1 MNQKKSTKI
10 LLIIIIILVI
20 LILLAGSAYAYFA
33 TDIFKSDKE
42 LFFKYISQIG
52 DQEKGFINK
61 ELNQYFEK
69 RKSVAYNNQGEFSIN
84 ISDEGNEDKY
94 KNVNNFKIE
103 FSGQVD
109 GANLKVAQNI
119 ILNYSDSV
127 SEQLKFK
134 KVGSKYGIQT
144 NDVSSKY
151 ITVDINNLNKLSQ
164 SNMTIEDYSKTMKK
178 LQDFTKVEV
187 NKEEL
192 ENTINKYKNILND
205 ELHSEWFTKVEDS
218 NLVGYKLLL
227 DGENLKNILIKL
239 LENIKNDQIV
249 LEKINEYLKIQ
260 RNSNKITANDIDKFI
275 EEIQDENDLK
285 DKKIEI
291 IVYKENNSVA
301 KILIGVDDSLISLEK
316 QANNNGQN
324 FIIEAKQTNESI
336 FTINIK
342 FEGLQSIQNVK
353 ENYELLFYVD
363 NNTGYN
369 LYDLNEGANSI
380 SIANKTKYKYNFIN
394 DINFTYNS
402 DIEDFTDKNSLILTN
417 YNQESTSNFISAL
430 IQRLQ
435 AINKRDM
442 EKLGVKESENP
453 IFQIVQ
459 SLSIFTLGS
468 NSISLVNNDMSELAV
483 NTFNSKFEVYQGT
496 NLSPQTVKGLLT
508 TISLNNENG
517 EDYKIKEINFEGE
530 EYEASEQNITFIKS
544 DIDIEKNYRVE
555 FEKDQDTGII
565 YRVIINAR

>member
-380 SIANKTKYKYNFIN
+380 STVNKTKYKYNFIN

-417 YNQESTSNFISAL
+417 YNQETTSNFISAL

>member
-192 ENTINKYKNILND
+192 ENTINKYKNIIND
-205 ELHSEWFTKVEDS
+205 ELHSE
-218 NLVGYKLLL
+218 
-227 DGENLKNILIKL
+227 
-239 LENIKNDQIV
+239 
-249 LEKINEYLKIQ
+249 
-260 RNSNKITANDIDKFI
+260 
-275 EEIQDENDLK
+275 
-285 DKKIEI
+285 
-291 IVYKENNSVA
+291 
-301 KILIGVDDSLISLEK
+301 
-316 QANNNGQN
+316 
-324 FIIEAKQTNESI
+324 
-336 FTINIK
+336 
-342 FEGLQSIQNVK
+342 
-353 ENYELLFYVD
+353 
-363 NNTGYN
+363 
-369 LYDLNEGANSI
+369 
-380 SIANKTKYKYNFIN
+380 
-394 DINFTYNS
+394 
-402 DIEDFTDKNSLILTN
+402 
-417 YNQESTSNFISAL
+417 
-430 IQRLQ
+430 
-435 AINKRDM
+435 
-442 EKLGVKESENP
+442 
-453 IFQIVQ
+453 
-459 SLSIFTLGS
+459 
-468 NSISLVNNDMSELAV
+468 
-483 NTFNSKFEVYQGT
+483 
-496 NLSPQTVKGLLT
+496 
-508 TISLNNENG
+508 
-517 EDYKIKEINFEGE
+517 
-530 EYEASEQNITFIKS
+530 
-544 DIDIEKNYRVE
+544 
-555 FEKDQDTGII
+555 
-565 YRVIINAR
+565 